1 MKQNLLNIKK
11 LACLVALVTTFAA
24 CNKSDITTKAVSIQI
39 GGYNVGNSE
48 LQVTIDTVVYNKFNT
63 GPDKLLNFRNVYTYP
78 STQGQAILKI
88 KDLISGKEVYQTSLT
103 LGSKD
108 LERFFPFVFL
118 NGSPLEIKAPAA
130 DPATNKMAF
139 YIYYPQSDDALDVYM
154 KNKENEIVY
163 IAKNVKPGT
172 WAYSEYNTTTGFTNL
187 SETYTWYFVK
197 AGTTDQW
204 AFNDSEW
211 MSQYATG
218 TLSIPKKGE
227 KGRVQT
233 YFVTPSTNQLDV
245 ASLFKQVNY

>member
-1 MKQNLLNIKK
+1 MMNNIKR
-11 LACLVALVTTFAA
+11 LTLFAVMTMVLAA
-24 CNKSDITTKAVSIQI
+24 CNKEDITTKAVSIQI
-39 GGYNVGNSE
+39 GGYNMGNSE
-48 LQVTIDTVVYNKFNT
+48 LLVTIDTVVYDKFKT
-63 GPDKLLNFRNVYTYP
+63 APDKLLNFRNVYTYP
-78 STQGQAILKI
+78 STKGQAVLKI
-88 KDLISGKEVYQTSLT
+88 KDLVSGKEVYQNTLT

-139 YIYYPQSDDALDVYM
+139 YVHYPQSDDVLDIYM
-154 KNKENEIVY
+154 KNEKGEMVS

-172 WAYSEYNTTTGFTNL
+172 WSYSEYVTTTGFTDV
-187 SETYTWYFVK
+187 SDTYKWFFVK

-204 AFNDSEW
+204 AFNDSEY
-211 MSQYATG
+211 MSQFSTG

-233 YFVTPSTNQLDV
+233 YFITPTTNQLDI
-245 ASLFKQVNY
+245 AALFKQVNY